1 MQYYGLERV
10 YTKGYS
16 QMGQSFGMREMNDGL
31 YCRKAVRR
39 YTDFKENNSMSNQNL
54 TAELEEKYKNMEKT
68 MWDAFDEGYANGLHP
83 NLIKADIQD
92 FVAGTETGRMD
103 STVEMIWLNW
113 KNARGIA

>member
-1 MQYYGLERV
+1 
-10 YTKGYS
+10 
-16 QMGQSFGMREMNDGL
+16 
-31 YCRKAVRR
+31 
-39 YTDFKENNSMSNQNL
+39 MSNQNL

-103 STVEMIWLNW
+103 STVELIWLNW
-113 KNARGIA
+113 KLARGIA